1 MEVEVGGVTK
11 DFLDF
16 GVEDSLCFC
25 ESGDEEYLKERGTS
39 ILKGRVRARDASGG
53 NADDVDSYYQI
64 GRNSQ
69 GCTVQYLY
77 RSDKQGSKSSSSLN
91 LEERE
96 LGADDCDL
104 WTR

>member
-1 MEVEVGGVTK
+1 MEVQAEGVTK

-16 GVEDSLCFC
+16 DVEDGLCFC

-39 ILKGRVRARDASGG
+39 ILKRRVRARDASGG

-64 GRNSQ
+64 GRVALSTDQ
-69 GCTVQYLY
+69 S
-77 RSDKQGSKSSSSLN
+77 RSDKGPRGLN

-96 LGADDCDL
+96 LGADNCEL
-104 WTR
+104 WTRWVK